1 MVITDARFKGSRTL
15 SVGWIDFEK
24 AYDRVPHEWLT
35 SVLDTIRAPR
45 WVGATVGRLLPMW
58 RTVMGVR
65 SVKRTVRTRPIVC
78 KRGLFQ
84 GDSLSPLLLCHAI
97 LPLSHALK
105 KLNGYRIRRSTVKG
119 SITHMLYM
127 DDLKLYAE
135 SPAALTEALSVV
147 DRVASAVG
155 MKLGLRKCGVAHMQK
170 GKVLPGPENPGTSLE
185 DGIKCL
191 SEQDTYQYLG
201 IKQLFAMDDKKVK
214 DSVIAEYK
222 KRLHKIW
229 KSQLNA

>member
-1 MVITDARFKGSRTL
+1 MVITDARFKGLRTL

-24 AYDRVPHEWLT
+24 TYYRVPHEWVT
-35 SVLDTIRAPR
+35 SVPDTVCALR
-45 WVGATVGRLLPMW
+45 WVRTIVGRLQPMW

-65 SVKRTVRTRPIVC
+65 SANRTVRTRPILY

-84 GDSLSPLLLCHAI
+84 GDALSSLLFCLAI

-105 KLNGYRIRRSTVKG
+105 KLNGYRIRCSTVKG

-155 MKLGLRKCGVAHMQK
+155 MKLGLKKCGVAHMQK
-170 GKVLPGPENPGTSLE
+170 GRVLPGPQNPSTTPD

-191 SEQDTYQYLG
+191 SERAVRHG
-201 IKQLFAMDDKKVK
+201 
-214 DSVIAEYK
+214 
-222 KRLHKIW
+222 
-229 KSQLNA
+229 